1 MVMVI
6 CIRVE
11 LRRERHY
18 WDGVRL
24 TQQLQMDRPYNS
36 EVSAQF
42 EGESTLVH
50 SRQYCLGCDGRTTR
64 VVDCI
69 MSEGR

>member
-24 TQQLQMDRPYNS
+24 TQQLQMDRPYTS

-42 EGESTLVH
+42 EGE
-50 SRQYCLGCDGRTTR
+50 RT
-64 VVDCI
+64 
-69 MSEGR
+69 